1 MLFRSLV
8 TGRCKGETDRVDW
21 ELLARPGQTSVFYM
35 GLGHLENILA
45 KLQEHG
51 VPANRAAAVIE
62 EGTRATQ
69 RVVTGTLADLP
80 AKVRAANVKSPA
92 LLIVGEVTR
101 LHETLRWFN
110 STAAQR
116 PTLLGADAWAYATH
130 TEGRLS
136 A

>member
-1 MLFRSLV
+1 
-8 TGRCKGETDRVDW
+8 
-21 ELLARPGQTSVFYM
+21 M
-35 GLGHLENILA
+35 GLGHLENILT

-51 VPANRAAAVIE
+51 VPGERGAAVIE
-62 EGTRATQ
+62 EGTRAEQ
-69 RVVTGTLADLP
+69 RVVTGTLADLA
-80 AKVRAANVKSPA
+80 AKVREANIQSPA

-110 STAAQR
+110 AAAAQR
-116 PTLLGADAWAYATH
+116 PSLLGAWSLAGH